1 MRIFKS
7 KLFFIISLIGLSS
20 SSAMVW
26 STIQN
31 NKKYG
36 ELNKKVNKLFF
47 DIFKNYNSDYKKW
60 RLAEVIGGDSYDEK
74 KIDEEIKL
82 EIHRLLR
89 DYVYS
94 DFSLFE
100 KKIEQIGINKIK
112 DFWYLTCE
120 LSYVSLKYSKKNEH
134 KKVRN
139 INDDKLKKS
148 IYNFAKKFDS
158 DYVDKNTEK
167 VKKRINEFVDY
178 FLISKNDDIE
188 KTLMDKIDNLSN
200 SEKLRKLWK
209 EMKPLFDV
217 MPTLADD
224 FYFMWSTR
232 FVKE

>member
-1 MRIFKS
+1 MRTFKS
-7 KLFFIISLIGLSS
+7 KLFFIISLVGLSS

-36 ELNKKVNKLFF
+36 ELNKKINKLFF

-60 RLAEVIGGDSYDEK
+60 RYADIVGDSYDEK
-74 KIDEEIKL
+74 KIDKKIKL
-82 EIHRLLR
+82 EIHQLLR
-89 DYVYS
+89 DYAYS

-120 LSYVSLKYSKKNEH
+120 LSYVSLMYSKKNEQ
-134 KKVRN
+134 KKVWN
-139 INDDKLKKS
+139 TNDDKLKKS

-158 DYVDKNTEK
+158 DYVDKNTKK

-178 FLISKNDDIE
+178 FLISADGIE
-188 KTLMDKIDNLSN
+188 KTLMDKINNLSN
-200 SEKLRKLWK
+200 SEKLIKLWK
-209 EMKPLFDV
+209 EMKPLLDV
-217 MPTLADD
+217 MPTFANG

-232 FVKE
+232 FVTE